1 MNQIDIQSHIIDVPE
16 VIFSLAEVN
25 RIHRREAEKCFS
37 NEPYLVHKAGDTILY
52 QYGNQKADHFIEIHR
67 IFGVDQSYLLSTIAM
82 STNQTS
88 EEKETFTLERAEE
101 DDEFEEFEKDGRIGL
116 SG

>member
-1 MNQIDIQSHIIDVPE
+1 M
-16 VIFSLAEVN
+16 
-25 RIHRREAEKCFS
+25 
-37 NEPYLVHKAGDTILY
+37 
-52 QYGNQKADHFIEIHR
+52 
-67 IFGVDQSYLLSTIAM
+67 LSTIAM

-101 DDEFEEFEKDGRIGL
+101 DDAFEEFEKDGRIGL